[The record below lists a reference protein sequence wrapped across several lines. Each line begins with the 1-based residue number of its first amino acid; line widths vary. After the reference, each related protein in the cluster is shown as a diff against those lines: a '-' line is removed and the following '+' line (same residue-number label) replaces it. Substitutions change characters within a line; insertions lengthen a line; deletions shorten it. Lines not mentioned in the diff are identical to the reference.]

1 MGEKE
6 KMDGLHYKIHFIH
19 HTTMSESLKE
29 RVDQV
34 VWDTQS
40 SAFVAARILVLKEMQ
55 YRLLPNIIWDLEM
68 WARKKAEEHKEAH
81 ARIELIILAVKQNAD
96 ASAQGSHLALE
107 KLSRHH
113 KHIASRYADVVRAC
127 KD

>member
-1 MGEKE
+1 
-6 KMDGLHYKIHFIH
+6 
-19 HTTMSESLKE
+19 MSESLKE

-113 KHIASRYADVVRAC
+113 KNIAKRYADVVRAC
-127 KD
+127 RD